1 MADTILNASNFDTSI
16 ISYGTKKVND
26 RGGSSM
32 NIMNKSIRSGLRL
45 STPMMLT
52 WGACDYTDPATGES
66 DGKYS
71 MALQFPEEEYTN
83 PESEAF
89 LANMIALEAKVKN
102 DALTKSKDWFGK
114 SITSPDVI
122 DALYSPMLK
131 YPYIRGTKEHDYNRK
146 PTLKLKIP
154 CWKDVFNVEIYDE
167 EGEPLFPNPRT
178 NASPMEFLVRT
189 NVMCI
194 IQCGGVWFANGKFGV
209 TWKLMQAVIQK
220 PRETIQGKCMIK
232 VNASDKAK
240 LAAQPAADENE
251 VEDNNVEM
259 EVVPDSEDEDADP
272 VPDEVADP
280 VPDEVADPVP
290 DEVAA
295 PVAEP
300 EPPVPVVVEKKVVR
314 KTRAAKA

>member
-1 MADTILNASNFDTSI
+1 MADTILNASNFD
-16 ISYGTKKVND
+16 ISVVAYGTKKVND

-52 WGACDYTDPATGES
+52 WGASDYVDPDTGVS

-83 PESEAF
+83 PECEAF
-89 LANMIALEAKVKN
+89 LANMVALEAKIKN
-102 DALTKSKDWFGK
+102 DALVKSKDWFGK
-114 SITSPDVI
+114 EHKSPDVI

-131 YPYIRGTKEHDYNRK
+131 YPYIKGTKEPDYSRK

-154 CWKDVFNVEIYDE
+154 CWKDVYKVEVYDE
-167 EGEPLFPNPRT
+167 EGEALFPDPQRLLT
-178 NASPMEFLVRT
+178 SPMEFLGRS

-220 PRETIQGKCMIK
+220 PRDTIQGKCMINL
-232 VNASDKAK
+232 NASDKAK
-240 LAAQPAADENE
+240 FASQPAAADEEAND
-251 VEDNNVEM
+251 DNVGT
-259 EVVPDSEDEDADP
+259 EVVPDTDDEGDGEDA
-272 VPDEVADP
+272 VADADAP
-280 VPDEVADPVP
+280 AAVSVP
-290 DEVAA
+290 
-295 PVAEP
+295 EP
-300 EPPVPVVVEKKVVR
+300 EPVPVVAEKTKVVR
-314 KTRAAKA
+314 RTRAVKA

>member
-1 MADTILNASNFDTSI
+1 MADTILNASNFDISI
-16 ISYGTKKVND
+16 VSYGAKKVND

-52 WGACDYTDPATGES
+52 WGASDYVDPDTGVS

-71 MALQFPEEEYTN
+71 MALQFPEEEYTT
-83 PESEAF
+83 PECEAF
-89 LANMIALEAKVKN
+89 LENMIAFEQKIKS

-114 SITSPDVI
+114 DHKNPDVI

-131 YPYIRGTKEHDYNRK
+131 YPYIKGTKECDYSRK

-154 CWKDVFNVEIYDE
+154 CWKDVFNVEVYDE
-167 EGEPLFPNPRT
+167 EGQALFPDPKRVIS
-178 NASPMEFLVRT
+178 SPMEFLVRS

-220 PRETIQGKCMIK
+220 PRETIQGKCMINL
-232 VNASDKAK
+232 NASDKAK
-240 LAAQPAADENE
+240 FAAQPVAAEE
-251 VEDNNVEM
+251 EDVADNVGM
-259 EVVPDSEDEDADP
+259 EIMPDSEDEEDADVP
-272 VPDEVADP
+272 VEEAAVPDEV
-280 VPDEVADPVP
+280 VAA
-290 DEVAA
+290 AA
-295 PVAEP
+295 PVKEAEAVA
-300 EPPVPVVVEKKVVR
+300 VPVAVEKKGVVR
-314 KTRAAKA
+314 RTRATKA